1 MSNIWLTSDTHFCH
15 DRDFVW
21 GARGFKNVHE
31 MNEAIIEK
39 WNKVVRKDDIV
50 YHLGDVMLMD
60 NITGLKLLRQLNGTI
75 YIALGN
81 HDTDSRVC
89 QYKNCYNVTDIQFG
103 YRVAGPGK
111 KTLVLTH
118 YPTITANGED
128 TRTLNLFGHTH
139 QKTNFFKN
147 EDGTERKYMYHVGMD
162 SHDCTPVNLE
172 DILAEIAKANK

>member
-1 MSNIWLTSDTHFCH
+1 MPNIWLTSDTHFCH

-21 GARGFKNVHE
+21 DARGFKNVHE
-31 MNEAIIEK
+31 MNEAIIER
-39 WNKVVRKDDIV
+39 WNKVVGKDDIV

-60 NITGLKLLRQLNGTI
+60 NIEGLKLLKSLKGKI
-75 YIALGN
+75 YIAYGN
-81 HDTDSRVC
+81 HDTEARVRL
-89 QYKNCYNVTDIQFG
+89 YDNCYNVANVSMG
-103 YRVAGPGK
+103 YRLSEGK